1 MDKQIILKRLK
12 EKGLRTTPQRIIL
25 FHKLMQMHGHI
36 KAEDLYNAV
45 KEDIPSISI
54 STVYRTL
61 REFEENGFIYS
72 LPSSV
77 DYGLTIFDTN
87 LDPHHHFICKSC
99 GQIFDIP
106 ADGVDIKLKNV
117 KGEIELKTVVIKGVC
132 ESCTKRKK
140 RLQSFS

>member
-1 MDKQIILKRLK
+1 MDKQEILNKLK

-61 REFEENGFIYS
+61 KEFEENGFIYS

-87 LDPHHHFICKSC
+87 TKPHHHFICKVC
-99 GQIFDIP
+99 GKVYDIP
-106 ADGVDIKLKNV
+106 EDSVEIKIKNI
-117 KGEIELKTVVIKGVC
+117 KWPIELKTVVIKGIC
-132 ESCTKRKK
+132 EACTGKRK
-140 RLQSFS
+140 RSVS